1 MGVNVSDINAQL
13 ATVRKEIEK
22 TRINDW
28 KAVISKTTYN
38 EVSDAFLDN
47 VEKPKQKI
55 MHKDV
60 HIQKKYMML

>member
-47 VEKPKQKI
+47 VEKPKQKKLCTKTCI
-55 MHKDV
+55 F
-60 HIQKKYMML
+60 KKNI